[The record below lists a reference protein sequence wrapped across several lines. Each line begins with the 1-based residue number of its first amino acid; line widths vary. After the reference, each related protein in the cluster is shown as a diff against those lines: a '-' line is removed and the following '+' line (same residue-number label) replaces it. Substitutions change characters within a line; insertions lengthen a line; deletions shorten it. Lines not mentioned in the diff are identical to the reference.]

1 MSSGAGGTIRHLIV
15 ENLYHLY
22 YNDYNIVF
30 PIWCIIQHLKV
41 SAISQIKGGPVI
53 MAQNPLTGL
62 PNRQE
67 LLADLAERLAENER
81 LLVIRVDAVHLK
93 NVNALFGH
101 KTGDQVLKHLAG
113 LVSSWHD
120 GLKAY
125 HTGAVSFILVG
136 SADIDIDMEAFR
148 EKACEAIEIDGNTIR
163 PKVRIVYV
171 YSRKGDTETD
181 LTDLL
186 RWASGRKDLLTQWI
200 LEADNGIRNDRDND
214 EHVTAELW
222 NAINDRSFV
231 IYYQPVYDL
240 KQERFVSAEALIRLW
255 DSEGNFISPGRF
267 IPLAEKKHL
276 IDRITDIVLDKV
288 CDFLGRHPDLP
299 IDSISVNMTPG
310 QILDDELP
318 QKLLAKAAD
327 AGTVLSK
334 LRLEMTERTIQE
346 DPGRTTAVMREL
358 TRLGSGF
365 YLDDFGTGYSNMSS
379 VLSLPFEGI
388 KFDKSLMDHLRKQNF
403 DEKHAQM
410 ISLLGQ
416 MVHIGE
422 AKIIAEGIEENESEE
437 LEWARRNGIDR
448 VQGFFFSRPL
458 PETEF
463 SELIRRNGKE
473 E

>member
-1 MSSGAGGTIRHLIV
+1 MT
-15 ENLYHLY
+15 
-22 YNDYNIVF
+22 
-30 PIWCIIQHLKV
+30 
-41 SAISQIKGGPVI
+41 
-53 MAQNPLTGL
+53 QNPLTGL

-67 LLADLAERLAENER
+67 LLSDLAERLARSEK

-113 LVSSWHD
+113 LVSNWHE

-125 HTGAVSFILVG
+125 HTNAVSFILVG
-136 SADIDIDMEAFR
+136 SAGIDVDMEAFR
-148 EKACEAIEIDGNTIR
+148 EKACEPVEIDGNLIR

-171 YSRKGDTETD
+171 YSREGDTESD

-186 RWASGRKDLLTQWI
+186 RWASGRKDLLTRWI
-200 LEADNGIRNDRDND
+200 LEADDGIRQDRDND
-214 EHVTAELW
+214 DRVTAELW
-222 NAINDRSFV
+222 NAINERSFV

-288 CDFLGRHPDLP
+288 CDFLGRHPDIP

-310 QILDDELP
+310 QILDEELP

-327 AGTVLSK
+327 AGTNLSK

-346 DPGRTTAVMREL
+346 DPGRTADVMREL

-388 KFDKSLMDHLRKQNF
+388 KFDKSLMDHLKKQNF
-403 DEKHAQM
+403 DEKHAKM

-416 MVHIGE
+416 MVHIGD
-422 AKIIAEGIEENESEE
+422 ARIIAEGIEDGEDDE
-437 LEWARRNGIDR
+437 LAWAKDNHIDR
-448 VQGFFFSRPL
+448 VQGFYYSRPL
-458 PETEF
+458 PEDQF
-463 SELIRRNGKE
+463 VELITRSALPKE
-473 E
+473 T